1 MRCFEENMKKNKILK
16 IKLSE
21 DVAKKFAVVGENEKM
36 TLQNEVIQMIR
47 QKISYYE
54 RVKGNIKKEALDS
67 ANMTEYI
74 DEE

>member
-1 MRCFEENMKKNKILK
+1 MKKNKILK
-16 IKLSE
+16 IKISE

-54 RVKGNIKKEALDS
+54 RVKGNIKKEQLDN
-67 ANMTEYI
+67 ANMAEYF

>member
-1 MRCFEENMKKNKILK
+1 MKKNKILK

-21 DVAKKFAVVGENEKM
+21 DVAKKFAIVAENEKM
-36 TLQNEVIQMIR
+36 TLQNEVVAMIR

-54 RVKGNIKKEALDS
+54 RVKGNIKREALDS
-67 ANMTEYI
+67 ANMSEYS

>member
-1 MRCFEENMKKNKILK
+1 MKKNKILK

-21 DVAKKFAVVGENEKM
+21 DVAKKFAVVSENEKM

-54 RVKGNIKKEALDS
+54 RVKGNIKKEQLDS
-67 ANMTEYI
+67 VNMSEYF

>member
-1 MRCFEENMKKNKILK
+1 MVKNMKKNKILK

-21 DVAKKFAVVGENEKM
+21 DVAKKFAIVAENEKM
-36 TLQNEVIQMIR
+36 TLQNEIMAMIR

-54 RVKGNIKKEALDS
+54 RVKGNIKREALDS
-67 ANMTEYI
+67 ANMSEYS

>member
-1 MRCFEENMKKNKILK
+1 MKKNKILK

-47 QKISYYE
+47 QKISYHE

>member
-1 MRCFEENMKKNKILK
+1 MKKNKILK

-21 DVAKKFAVVGENEKM
+21 DIAKKFAVVGENEKM

-54 RVKGNIKKEALDS
+54 RVKGNIKKEQLDN
-67 ANMTEYI
+67 ANMTEYF

>member
-1 MRCFEENMKKNKILK
+1 MKKNKILK

-21 DVAKKFAVVGENEKM
+21 DVAKKFAIVAENEKM
-36 TLQNEVIQMIR
+36 TLQNEVVAMIR

-54 RVKGNIKKEALDS
+54 RVKGNIKREAIDS
-67 ANMTEYI
+67 ANMSEYS

>member
-1 MRCFEENMKKNKILK
+1 MKKNKILK

-21 DVAKKFAVVGENEKM
+21 DVAKKFAVVAENEKM
-36 TLQNEVIQMIR
+36 TLQNEVVAMIR

-54 RVKGNIKKEALDS
+54 RVKGNIKREALDS
-67 ANMTEYI
+67 ANMSEYS

>member
-1 MRCFEENMKKNKILK
+1 MKKNKILK

-67 ANMTEYI
+67 VNMMEYI